1 MKRINQA
8 SDMKLDVNQIYHNYI
23 VRVVIFA
30 LFTFKRQ
37 IRQPNVYKIS
47 VITFTIKRLPWK
59 INLSIITNNENIS
72 KEDGRDLILE
82 ELLNGIES
90 DYLSIVT
97 VTFST
102 PLKEVKMNI
111 DLSDEEKYSHYLY
124 S

>member
-1 MKRINQA
+1 
-8 SDMKLDVNQIYHNYI
+8 MKLDINEIYHNYI
-23 VRVVIFA
+23 VRIVIFA

-37 IRQPNVYKIS
+37 IRQPNIYKIS
-47 VITFTIKRLPWK
+47 VIKFTIKRLPWK
-59 INLSIITNNENIS
+59 INLVIDTGLKLD
-72 KEDGRDLILE
+72 KEDEREILIE
-82 ELLNGIES
+82 EILNGVES

-102 PLKEVKMNI
+102 PLKEVTMNI

>member
-1 MKRINQA
+1 
-8 SDMKLDVNQIYHNYI
+8 MKLDMNEVYHNYI

-47 VITFTIKRLPWK
+47 VISFTIKRLPWK
-59 INLSIITNNENIS
+59 INLVIDTGLKLD
-72 KEDGRDLILE
+72 KEDEREILLN
-82 ELLNGIES
+82 ELLEGIET
-90 DYLSIVT
+90 DYLSTVV
-97 VTFST
+97 VTFVT
-102 PLKEVKMNI
+102 PLKEVTMSI

>member
-1 MKRINQA
+1 
-8 SDMKLDVNQIYHNYI
+8 MKLDINEVYHNYI
-23 VRVVIFA
+23 VRIVIFA

-37 IRQPNVYKIS
+37 IRQPNIYKIS
-47 VITFTIKRLPWK
+47 VIKFTIKRLPWK
-59 INLSIITNNENIS
+59 INLVIDTGLKLD
-72 KEDGRDLILE
+72 KEDEREILLE

-102 PLKEVKMNI
+102 PLKEVTMNI
-111 DLSDEEKYSHYLY
+111 DLSDEKKYEHYLY

>member
-1 MKRINQA
+1 
-8 SDMKLDVNQIYHNYI
+8 MKLDMNEVYHNYI

-59 INLSIITNNENIS
+59 INLVIDTGLKLN
-72 KEDGRDLILE
+72 KEDEREILLN
-82 ELLNGIES
+82 ELLEGIET
-90 DYLSIVT
+90 DYLSTVV
-97 VTFST
+97 VTFVT
-102 PLKEVKMNI
+102 PLKEVTMSI
-111 DLSDEEKYSHYLY
+111 DLSDEEKYEHYLY

>member
-1 MKRINQA
+1 
-8 SDMKLDVNQIYHNYI
+8 MKLDINEVYHNYI
-23 VRVVIFA
+23 VRIVIFA

-37 IRQPNVYKIS
+37 IRQPNIYKIS

-59 INLSIITNNENIS
+59 INLVIDTGLKLD
-72 KEDGRDLILE
+72 KEDEREILLE
-82 ELLNGIES
+82 EILNGVES

-102 PLKEVKMNI
+102 PLKEVTMNI

>member
-1 MKRINQA
+1 
-8 SDMKLDVNQIYHNYI
+8 MKLDMNEVYHNYI
-23 VRVVIFA
+23 VRVVVFA

-37 IRQPNVYKIS
+37 IRQPNIYKIS
-47 VITFTIKRLPWK
+47 VIKFTIKRLPWK
-59 INLSIITNNENIS
+59 INLVIDTGLKLD
-72 KEDGRDLILE
+72 KEDEREILLE
-82 ELLNGIES
+82 EILNGVES

-102 PLKEVKMNI
+102 PLKEVTMNI